1 MNVALFCRINF
12 PGPERTRFIKTLWF
26 WIALELL
33 MIFLLSQF
41 VNNFIPQK
49 GLNQFLSGEG
59 LERNKFELN
68 NKEQTLYSII

>member
-1 MNVALFCRINF
+1 
-12 PGPERTRFIKTLWF
+12 
-26 WIALELL
+26 
-33 MIFLLSQF
+33 MIFLLFQF